1 MSNHISPGLC
11 VNRTKQPPNQ
21 IHPNLTLN
29 ISTILAPDALLD
41 SSCCLARVLWIC
53 CVELNGWPGPG
64 LPPQKKRRDKLLQD
78 GDPDQ
83 LLFSWIYLSLVI
95 PIYNLWFFIGF
106 AQFLSVVPTSQ
117 VTNEGFFVSLGK
129 IKITA
134 SIKHLQFV
142 FFSRLILE
150 FWMSRESP
158 LGKKVVFFQLFSS
171 AVVFG

>member
-1 MSNHISPGLC
+1 MC
-11 VNRTKQPPNQ
+11 KQNQATTQPNPPEFDPQHFHNFGTWCASGFFLL
-21 IHPNLTLN
+21 PCKG
-29 ISTILAPDALLD
+29 ALDL
-41 SSCCLARVLWIC
+41 LRWVERMARAR
-53 CVELNGWPGPG
+53 
-64 LPPQKKRRDKLLQD
+64 PPPPKKKEEINYYKM

-150 FWMSRESP
+150 FWMSRESS